1 MKPGEAPHKAISN
14 QDIRKEL
21 ADTIEEATRECKE
34 QEQKNISL
42 QMEIY
47 QLRKLNS
54 SGADKGGELNM
65 SEVKYANTLA
75 KVHQIRLDLNQ
86 AHEKFVSMS
95 KKMKDQL
102 AEKLAKC
109 NEIRATFMEL
119 KREVSKKAVFSKR
132 NKGIPD
138 DQIQEW
144 ERIENEKTQEVT
156 NHKGSFKS

>member
-1 MKPGEAPHKAISN
+1 
-14 QDIRKEL
+14 
-21 ADTIEEATRECKE
+21 
-34 QEQKNISL
+34 
-42 QMEIY
+42 
-47 QLRKLNS
+47 
-54 SGADKGGELNM
+54 M